1 MLPVVAPSVYHG
13 LPQWFQTIAGSA
25 ITSATLT
32 AFALNLLFNHLP
44 LGQPTDAPSTEATP

>member
-1 MLPVVAPSVYHG
+1 MMGPPG
-13 LPQWFQTIAGSA
+13 PAGSA

-44 LGQPTDAPSTEATP
+44 LRRPDNAPSAEPETAVS